1 MRHLALLVCL
11 AIGCHSESKPVS
23 SAFTLHYH
31 RPLADYSG
39 WTVQPSAGAVESSAT
54 ASKTDGFGAV
64 YTLSVKSGASR
75 LAFTFANG
83 SSTDPADEFVG
94 LHGGRLGDDA

>member
-1 MRHLALLVCL
+1 MRNVALLVFL

-39 WTVQPSAGAVESSAT
+39 WTVLASVGAVESSVT
-54 ASKTDGFGAV
+54 AS
-64 YTLSVKSGASR
+64 
-75 LAFTFANG
+75 
-83 SSTDPADEFVG
+83 
-94 LHGGRLGDDA
+94 